1 MNRASFDIVT
11 HLLINWPH
19 KWLLTSGSQKLHSY
33 LWSCQFSRLHVGQT
47 DPLFTRLCAV
57 LWNNEVGRLGRVVAA
72 HWSRSIWHTLIVW
85 LSGQGW
91 WLLQGFMQSEEFES
105 KGNMIFAAQKVDGD
119 WYWENEVQCSLCYIP
134 DFSKQGGML
143 AVSTRFHR
151 GFHVFT
157 HLHFHI

>member
-19 KWLLTSGSQKLHSY
+19 KCLLTSGSQKLHSY

-72 HWSRSIWHTLIVW
+72 HWSLSIWHTLIVW

-91 WLLQGFMQSEEFES
+91 WLLQGFMQSEEIES

-143 AVSTRFHR
+143 AVSTRFHW